1 MTPSPITHNGKFT
14 VKSTR
19 TGEHRTFQVRTQDA
33 KATFAPGKR
42 VLSLLTGSNN
52 EADYT
57 GFAFVDDFG
66 IHVWTKNRTEQY
78 MALARMLEHLQRHED
93 AGRVEVCAET
103 TCRKCNRALTTPE
116 SVRDGIG
123 KKCARGERG

>member
-1 MTPSPITHNGKFT
+1 MTPSPITHNGRFT

-19 TGEHRTFQVRTQDA
+19 TGEHRTFQIRTQDA

-42 VLSLLTGSNN
+42 VLSLLTGSDN

-66 IHVWTKNRTEQY
+66 IHVWEKKRTEQY
-78 MALARMLEHLQRHED
+78 TALARMLEYLQKHED
-93 AGRVEVCAET
+93 AGRVEVYAET
-103 TCRKCNRALTTPE
+103 TCRKCNRALTTPD
-116 SVRDGIG
+116 SVKTGLG
-123 KKCARGERG
+123 PTCARGD